1 MHFFGPLSLANRH
14 VSSAFSD
21 YIDLCQRQNA
31 STEKVTAMIGID
43 RKVESEAAV

>member
-21 YIDLCQRQNA
+21 HIDLCQHQNA
-31 STEKVTAMIGID
+31 STKKVTAMIGID
-43 RKVESEAAV
+43 RKAGSEVTV